1 MFGRGR
7 GAPPGR
13 GRGAP
18 PGRGRGGFSS
28 RPPLSREEKKEG
40 RRQKQAAAVEAKEKA
55 EDEYFRQCQKEAQK
69 SGEAQKVKA
78 GLTGQAADAREKALF
93 EKQGSQG
100 IQFDKYSDIKVQ
112 SSGPGA
118 DSAAPLD
125 SFASLELPSFLARN
139 ITLMNYSKPTP
150 IQKHAV
156 PLALAGNDLMCCAQ
170 TGSGKT

>member
-1 MFGRGR
+1 MNTCSPAVEALLPGRGR
-7 GAPPGR
+7 GPPPGR
-13 GRGAP
+13 GRGTFQLATAALP
-18 PGRGRGGFSS
+18 RGEEGG
-28 RPPLSREEKKEG
+28 P
-40 RRQKQAAAVEAKEKA
+40 RQKQAAAVGSKGEA
-55 EDEYFRQCQKEAQK
+55 EDRYFRQCQKERK

-125 SFASLELPSFLARN
+125 SFASLELPSFWRA
-139 ITLMNYSKPTP
+139 TLR
-150 IQKHAV
+150 
-156 PLALAGNDLMCCAQ
+156 
-170 TGSGKT
+170 